1 MFFWISYIISLKLLL
16 VQVDCLVAFLLW
28 IHPYGIRLFLCLDL
42 LFLLFVLLS
51 LFLWDRHSVHLC
63 MKQINLKLTEKQLED
78 LEKLSNAMGNVSK
91 SNLIR
96 IANNWIYNEIK
107 RSYLN
112 IKLNSNKKIVW
123 KYAFKKFMKILV
135 VVLRGV

>member
-1 MFFWISYIISLKLLL
+1 MFFWISYIISLKLLS

-78 LEKLSNAMGNVSK
+78 LEKLSNAMDNK
-91 SNLIR
+91 DINR
-96 IANNWIYNEIK
+96 IKIAITKPDNNIIQK
-107 RSYLN
+107 RKKFYKKLLSYLVGIN
-112 IKLNSNKKIVW
+112 
-123 KYAFKKFMKILV
+123 
-135 VVLRGV
+135 VLM